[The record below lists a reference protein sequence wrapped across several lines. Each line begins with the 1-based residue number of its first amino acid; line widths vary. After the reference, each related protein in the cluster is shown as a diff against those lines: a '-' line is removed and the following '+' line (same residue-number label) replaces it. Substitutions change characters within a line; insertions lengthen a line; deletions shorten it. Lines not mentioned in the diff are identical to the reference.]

1 MAMPGGAFIGDIGPA
16 VRVIAVIS
24 PGYANLP
31 QQRYPDFE
39 LPQPA
44 DTALRGPT
52 EDRIVLNNGCL
63 RLGTGAGPLVILGP
77 EANSVFVDDAG
88 WLAVGS
94 LAGLRSLRVGEKGVI
109 ATSPLPAIPAMETP
123 VHALRQQCGGNPDVV
138 IVDNVVRTPVCD
150 LTPAQAQANRA
161 AMSAN
166 QRKVTDRMAEVRRD
180 QIAACVAQGQS
191 ELACQRTIPPMPP
204 PPMDLQESPFKG
216 LAPGDMC
223 LPQSEVPAGAWS
235 PAPAFQPS

>member
-1 MAMPGGAFIGDIGPA
+1 M
-16 VRVIAVIS
+16 
-24 PGYANLP
+24 
-31 QQRYPDFE
+31 
-39 LPQPA
+39 
-44 DTALRGPT
+44 
-52 EDRIVLNNGCL
+52 
-63 RLGTGAGPLVILGP
+63 
-77 EANSVFVDDAG
+77 
-88 WLAVGS
+88 
-94 LAGLRSLRVGEKGVI
+94 
-109 ATSPLPAIPAMETP
+109 
-123 VHALRQQCGGNPDVV
+123 V